1 MNEYNYYRN
10 GRYLHCFYLESKL
23 PNQPLIID
31 IHGGG
36 FGFGEAADD
45 IGLMNRLAKETG
57 FNIASL
63 DYRLSPKYK
72 IPSAI
77 DDCVD
82 LVKCLLEDNR
92 LSFDH
97 TRLYLLG
104 HSAGANLAI
113 QVALQIPIQALVI
126 DYPWLDLNKT
136 KRKRY
141 PMSIPSIGLTWF
153 GKRYCP
159 NPELRKTYLAS
170 PLYLSE
176 EQAKVLPPT
185 LILTS
190 GQDSLQIDGE
200 KFFDLLKR
208 AGVPVKHKRY
218 PLARHGFIEVV
229 SDGRNQVG
237 FLTSKKTVKEQNK
250 EYEKAIADIAEF
262 LQNPIEKLD

>member
-63 DYRLSPKYK
+63 DYRLSPKHK

-113 QVALQIPIQALVI
+113 QVALKTKALGLVI
-126 DYPWLDLNKT
+126 NYPWLDLNKT
-136 KRKRY
+136 KRPYY
-141 PMSIPSIGLTWF
+141 PMAIPSIGLTWF
-153 GKRYCP
+153 GRRYCP
-159 NPELRKTYLAS
+159 DSQLRKTYLAS

-176 EQAKVLPPT
+176 EQAKTLPPT
-185 LILTS
+185 FISIAGLDCLKVDGKSFYSLLSRSSVKAILK
-190 GQDSLQIDGE
+190 E
-200 KFFDLLKR
+200 
-208 AGVPVKHKRY
+208 Y
-218 PLARHGFIEVV
+218 PKARHGFIEVV
-229 SDGRNQVG
+229 SDGRNKPG
-237 FLTSKKTVKEQNK
+237 LLCSKKTVKNQNE
-250 EYEKAIADIAEF
+250 EYEAAIFDIVSFIKNLANQ
-262 LQNPIEKLD
+262 L